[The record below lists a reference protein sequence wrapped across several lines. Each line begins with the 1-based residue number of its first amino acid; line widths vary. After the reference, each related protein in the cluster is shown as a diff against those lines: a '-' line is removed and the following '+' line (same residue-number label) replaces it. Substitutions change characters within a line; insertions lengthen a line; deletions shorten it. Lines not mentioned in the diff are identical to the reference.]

1 MDRFS
6 NYADYKDLL
15 LRISE
20 IEEAL
25 VPLPAGSIGKKTVN
39 GKIYYYH
46 RFYENGKRKEK
57 YNAES
62 DSSHFSTSPENPD
75 PFVPQ

>member
-25 VPLPAGSIGKKTVN
+25 ALLPAGSIGKKTA
-39 GKIYYYH
+39 
-46 RFYENGKRKEK
+46 RL
-57 YNAES
+57 
-62 DSSHFSTSPENPD
+62 
-75 PFVPQ
+75 

>member
-25 VPLPAGSIGKKTVN
+25 ALL
-39 GKIYYYH
+39 
-46 RFYENGKRKEK
+46 
-57 YNAES
+57 
-62 DSSHFSTSPENPD
+62 PENRQRKNILLSS
-75 PFVPQ
+75 FL

>member
-25 VPLPAGSIGKKTVN
+25 ALLPGSEKKNIFHKTGLPICRPLSK
-39 GKIYYYH
+39 
-46 RFYENGKRKEK
+46 
-57 YNAES
+57 NARL
-62 DSSHFSTSPENPD
+62 
-75 PFVPQ
+75 

>member
-25 VPLPAGSIGKKTVN
+25 ALLPAGSIGKKTVN
-39 GKIYYYH
+39 GKTAGRTVGIFKPCNISGTKAGH
-46 RFYENGKRKEK
+46 FYPRQQGLSGI
-57 YNAES
+57 A
-62 DSSHFSTSPENPD
+62 
-75 PFVPQ
+75 